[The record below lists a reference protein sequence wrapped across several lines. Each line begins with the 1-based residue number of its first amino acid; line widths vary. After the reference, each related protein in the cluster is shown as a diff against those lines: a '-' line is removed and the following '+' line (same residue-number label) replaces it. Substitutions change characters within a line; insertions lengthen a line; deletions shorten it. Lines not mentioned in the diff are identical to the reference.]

1 MARQAAGE
9 IQATGGIKVLGPQDG
24 DSFWQPVP
32 ANGFVRNL
40 FSDRSVP
47 SGNRFSLGT
56 QTVAP
61 RSFIRE
67 HAHDRNEEIIFVL
80 EGRGIA
86 RIDGAE
92 HPLEEG
98 SCVFV
103 GHNRKHHFLNP
114 HDEPLTF
121 LWLMMPGGLDDFF
134 AQIGRPRRPG
144 EAAPEPFPR
153 PQDVAEIEARTVF
166 GWTDSSF
173 DPKADAQKPDAPK
186 TDTRKTDT
194 RKTSRPAPKETQS

>member
-1 MARQAAGE
+1 MAGQAAGE
-9 IQATGGIKVLGPQDG
+9 IQAAGEMKMLGPQDG

-32 ANGFVRNL
+32 ANGCVRNL
-40 FSDRSVP
+40 FSDRSVA

-61 RSFIRE
+61 RSSIRE
-67 HAHDRNEEIIFVL
+67 HMHDRDEEIIFVV
-80 EGRGIA
+80 EGRGVA
-86 RIDGAE
+86 RLDGTD
-92 HPLEEG
+92 HPPEEG

-103 GHNRKHHFLNP
+103 GHSRKRRFLNP

-121 LWLMMPGGLDDFF
+121 LWLMLPGGPDDFF

-153 PQDVAEIEARTVF
+153 PQNVAEIEARTVF
-166 GWTDSSF
+166 GRTDAGF
-173 DPKADAQKPDAPK
+173 DPKAEAHEPDARKTDAPK
-186 TDTRKTDT
+186 TD
-194 RKTSRPAPKETQS
+194 APRT